1 VKGVISLNFRD
12 STPIYEQIKNSFREL
27 IIAGIMQPD
36 EKLPS
41 VRELASELSLN
52 PNTIQRAYTELEAE
66 GYIYSIQGKGNYV
79 SVREYVSGDRKER
92 LLQNFVEIATELI
105 FLGEKPEDLRK
116 LIGAKEI
123 ESND

>member
-1 VKGVISLNFRD
+1 MISLNFRD

-27 IIAGIMQPD
+27 IITGIMQPD
-36 EKLPS
+36 DKLPS
-41 VRELASELSLN
+41 VRELASELSIN

-79 SVREYVSGDRKER
+79 SVREYVSTDRKER
-92 LLQNFVEIATELI
+92 LLRSFVETATELI